1 MKNKLSKQAMK
12 INNIN
17 KIVAGLFIAFTVSS
31 CVKDENSPG
40 YEYMPDMYRSPAIE
54 AYVDYGEVRSWLPND
69 SLKDRLTALQPPMG
83 TISYSGKEANE
94 LNLPYKRFPS
104 KAMIKTHGLV
114 SQYYSETDYEESVND
129 KSPLAFNLENAK
141 KGEELYNRFC
151 DHCHG
156 AEGKSDGAIAEKGF
170 IIPTSNAFDRP
181 EGQMFYSIT
190 YGRNMMGSH
199 ASQLNKKERWQVIQY
214 IHVLNN
220 GGTFP
225 TETEKNVVSDT
236 TIVTEIQ

>member
-54 AYVDYGEVRSWLPND
+54 AYVDYGEVRSWLPTD
-69 SLKDRLTALQPPMG
+69 SLKERLTALQPPVG
-83 TISYSGKEANE
+83 TIPYSGEAANE

-104 KAMIKTHGLV
+104 MAMIKTHGLM
-114 SQYYSETDYEESVND
+114 SEYTSETDYDESVND
-129 KSPLAFNLENAK
+129 KSPIAFTAENAE
-141 KGEELYNRFC
+141 KGKVLYAKFC

-156 AEGKSDGAIAEKGF
+156 EKGAGDGAVANNDYINPPA
-170 IIPTSNAFDRP
+170 NAFSKP

-190 YGRNMMGSH
+190 YGKGVMGSH
-199 ASQLNKKERWQVIQY
+199 ASQINKKERWEIVQY
-214 IHVLNN
+214 LKVLNN

-225 TETEKNVVSDT
+225 TETEENVVSDST
-236 TIVTEIQ
+236 AVTGIQ